1 MAGHRVARIHAQLID
16 RENAMQRRHF
26 LHAGAAALAGGLP
39 LGATRT
45 WAAPAGSALDSRLL
59 VVFLRGAYDACNVLV
74 PQTSF
79 YAESRPSIAIA
90 RPGSGG
96 NAALA
101 LDADWALT
109 PALQA
114 TLYPRIL
121 AGEVAFVPFAGIDDL
136 SRSHFETQDRVE
148 LGLPLPGEHVDG
160 GTPRADAPQG
170 FLNRLAQELG
180 ARLDSDQR
188 VMSFT
193 DRLPMV
199 LQGRRLVA
207 NANLGR
213 SGKPATDARQAA
225 LLQKMYAGTP
235 LERGVAEGLD
245 TQKQVALEIATEMQA
260 ASRGAVTARGFELEA
275 TRIARLM
282 RDQVRIGFVD
292 VGGWDTHVG
301 QGGAT
306 GTLAQRIAD
315 LGRGLDTFAREMGPA
330 WRDSVVVVISE
341 FGRTFKENGNRGTD
355 HGHGTAYWVL
365 GGGVKGGVQGE
376 QVALTGPPALNQGRD
391 WPVLNDY
398 RGVFGGLFQ
407 RMYGLDAAQ
416 LQRVFP
422 GGPPT
427 QLQLL

>member
-1 MAGHRVARIHAQLID
+1 
-16 RENAMQRRHF
+16 MQRRHF
-26 LHAGAAALAGGLP
+26 LHAGAAALAGGLA
-39 LGATRT
+39 LGGTRT
-45 WAAPAGSALDSRLL
+45 WATPAGASLDSRLL

-79 YAESRPSIAIA
+79 YAESRPNIAIA
-90 RPGSGG
+90 RPGAGA

-101 LDADWALT
+101 LDTDWALM
-109 PALQA
+109 PALQS
-114 TLYPRIL
+114 TLYPRIQ

-148 LGLPLPGEHVDG
+148 LGLPLPGEHLA
-160 GTPRADAPQG
+160 ADAPHLDTTQG

-188 VMSFT
+188 VMAFT
-193 DRLPMV
+193 DRLPTV
-199 LQGRRLVA
+199 LQGRRMVA
-207 NANLGR
+207 NTSLGR
-213 SGKPATDARQAA
+213 TGKPGTDARQAA
-225 LLQKMYAGTP
+225 LLQRMYAGTS
-235 LERGVAEGLD
+235 LEKGVSEGLD
-245 TQKQVALEIATEMQA
+245 TQRQVAAEMAAEMQE
-260 ASRGAVTARGFELEA
+260 ASRNAVSPKGFELEA

-306 GTLAQRIAD
+306 GALAGRITE
-315 LGRGLDTFAREMGPA
+315 LSRGLDTFAREMGPA
-330 WRDSVVVVISE
+330 WRDTVVVVISE

-365 GGGVKGGVQGE
+365 GGGVKGGVRGE
-376 QVALTGPPALNQGRD
+376 QVALTGPAALNQGRD
-391 WPVLNDY
+391 WPVLNEY
-398 RGVFGGLFQ
+398 RAVFGGLFK
-407 RMYGLDAAQ
+407 RMYGLDDEQ

-422 GGPPT
+422 GGRPRD
-427 QLQLL
+427 LGLV

>member
-1 MAGHRVARIHAQLID
+1 
-16 RENAMQRRHF
+16 MQRRHF
-26 LHAGAAALAGGLP
+26 LHAGAAAAIAGGLT
-39 LGATRT
+39 LNATRT
-45 WAAPAGSALDSRLL
+45 WAAAAGSTVDSRLL
-59 VVFLRGAYDACNVLV
+59 VVFLRGAYDACNVLI

-79 YAESRPSIAIA
+79 YAESRPNIGIA
-90 RPGSGG
+90 RPGAGS

-101 LDADWALT
+101 LNTDWALT

-114 TLYPRIL
+114 TLYPRIQ
-121 AGEVAFVPFAGIDDL
+121 AGQVAFVPFAGIADL

-148 LGLPLPGEHVDG
+148 LGLPLPGDHLEP
-160 GTPRADAPQG
+160 GTPRPDTTQG

-180 ARLDSDQR
+180 TRLDTDQR

-199 LQGRRLVA
+199 LQGRRMVT
-207 NANLGR
+207 NTNLGR

-225 LLQKMYAGTP
+225 LLQKMYAGTS
-235 LERGVAEGLD
+235 LERGVTEGLD
-245 TQKQVALEIATEMQA
+245 TQKQVAQEMAAEMQE
-260 ASRGAVTARGFELEA
+260 ASRNAITAKGFDLEA

-306 GTLAQRIAD
+306 GALAGRITD
-315 LGRGLDTFAREMGPA
+315 LSRGLDTFAREMGPA
-330 WRDSVVVVISE
+330 WNDTVVVVISE

-355 HGHGTAYWVL
+355 HGHGTAYWVM
-365 GGGVKGGVQGE
+365 GGRVNGGVHGE
-376 QVALTGPPALNQGRD
+376 QVALTGPASLNQGRD

-407 RMYGLDAAQ
+407 RLYGLDAAQ

-422 GGPPT
+422 GGEPRD
-427 QLQLL
+427 LGLV